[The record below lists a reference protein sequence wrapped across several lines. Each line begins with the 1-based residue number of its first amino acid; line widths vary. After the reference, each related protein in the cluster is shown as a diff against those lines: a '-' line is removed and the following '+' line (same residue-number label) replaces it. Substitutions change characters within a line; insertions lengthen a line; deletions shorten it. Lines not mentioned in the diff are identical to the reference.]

1 MKFWD
6 ASAIVPLL
14 VEEKHSRT
22 CRDLSR
28 ADPGIVV
35 WQFTF
40 AEVVSALRRNM
51 RRDPPLS
58 EGQFDAALRRLN
70 VLTRHW
76 EVVMATDNTAVAD
89 MNARALALMIKH
101 PIQSG
106 DALQLAAAMTYFEP
120 VQHAGFV
127 VVDGGLAHAAKA
139 EGFTIYPGRQERRR
153 RRA

>member
-1 MKFWD
+1 MRFWD

-22 CRDLSR
+22 CRDLSC
-28 ADPGIVV
+28 ADPGIVA

-70 VLTRHW
+70 VLTRH
-76 EVVMATDNTAVAD
+76 
-89 MNARALALMIKH
+89 
-101 PIQSG
+101 
-106 DALQLAAAMTYFEP
+106 
-120 VQHAGFV
+120 
-127 VVDGGLAHAAKA
+127 
-139 EGFTIYPGRQERRR
+139 
-153 RRA
+153 